1 MKSDFSEST
10 YAFSLVNE
18 MNIVYSFNVAPI
30 FPSLY
35 EEGKTGGYDTEV
47 SIQGTPFFFQF
58 KLSNFLSRFNAK
70 NYKVFNSSYYQFHLH
85 ASKKSK
91 QHELLLHLENSGN
104 PVFYAAPIF
113 HKSNDLNMHFKN
125 KGMVSNSIWIT
136 PKEIGVLPDDKPHS
150 VCFDKDIS
158 SVYLFSEPR
167 QLNSNFSSLNNI
179 LDSKNRFITYFE
191 YFKLS
196 ESYEKYHKNT
206 WEGLFNQMIYIVR
219 NHSDNSSLSKQ
230 SIRDLLENAS
240 SFKEKCAFLAK
251 LFFGAE
257 MLILEP

>member
-18 MNIVYSFNVAPI
+18 MNGIYSFNVAPI

-47 SIQGTPFFFQF
+47 NIQGTPFFFQF

-91 QHELLLHLENSGN
+91 QHELLLNLESNGN
-104 PVFYAAPIF
+104 PVFYVAPVF
-113 HKSNDLNMHFKN
+113 HKSNDLNTHFQN

-136 PKEIGVLPDDKPHS
+136 PKEIVVLPDEKPHS
-150 VCFDKDIS
+150 VCFNHDLS

-167 QLNSNFSSLNNI
+167 EITSKFNLRNNI
-179 LDSKNRFITYFE
+179 PNTTNRFITYLD
-191 YFKLS
+191 YFKN
-196 ESYEKYHKNT
+196 SYGDEKYYENT
-206 WEGLFNQMIYIVR
+206 WEGLFNQMIYIIDA
-219 NHSDNSSLSKQ
+219 HSGDQ
-230 SIRDLLENAS
+230 SISKVKELVQGVS
-240 SFKEKCAFLAK
+240 SEKLKCVILSRI
-251 LFFGAE
+251 FFGAE
-257 MLILEP
+257 ILVLK